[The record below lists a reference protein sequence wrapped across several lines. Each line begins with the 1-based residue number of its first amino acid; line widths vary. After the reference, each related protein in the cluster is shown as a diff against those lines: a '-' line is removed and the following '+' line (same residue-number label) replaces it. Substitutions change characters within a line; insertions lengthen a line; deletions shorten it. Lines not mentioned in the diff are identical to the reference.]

1 MLASN
6 KSLDD
11 DHVVTKRKRL
21 ITDEV
26 NLRVVKNPPR
36 TTRKVRQSKSKAMV
50 DNNINSIALPWW
62 LKVYSILSHSSSWLT
77 VIIVLMAGSVYG
89 LTVYAPQQWT
99 SKYNELEDLRRRERQ
114 FTLAD
119 EIFKNKLAQEAENP
133 NSGLVNP
140 ENSQPPL
147 FLPKTEVKPVQLLS
161 PETVMPKKVKPVFPI
176 AY

>member
-6 KSLDD
+6 KPLDD
-11 DHVVTKRKRL
+11 ENVVAQRKIL
-21 ITDEV
+21 TADEV
-26 NLRVVKNPPR
+26 NLMVVKNPPH
-36 TTRKVRQSKSKAMV
+36 TTRKVRQSKSKAIV
-50 DNNINSIALPWW
+50 DYNNSIPLPWW
-62 LKVYSILSHSSSWLT
+62 LKIYSILSHSSSWLT
-77 VIIVLMAGSVYG
+77 VIIVLIAGSIYG

-133 NSGLVNP
+133 KSGLVNP

-147 FLPKTEVKPVQLLS
+147 FLPKTEVKPVELLP
-161 PETVMPKKVKPVFPI
+161 PETVMPKTVKPVFPI